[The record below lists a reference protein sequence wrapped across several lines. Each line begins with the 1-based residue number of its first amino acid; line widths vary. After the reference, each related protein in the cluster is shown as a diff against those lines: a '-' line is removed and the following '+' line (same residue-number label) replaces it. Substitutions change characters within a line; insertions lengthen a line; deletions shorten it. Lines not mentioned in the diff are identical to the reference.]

1 MSATVLTTEAAK
13 QASISVIEDDKG
25 ATAVHEVIVAM
36 RANRRSGTANAK
48 TRAEVVGSSAKP
60 WRQKGTGRARAGT
73 KKSPVWVGGGV
84 AHGPKPRDYSKQIN
98 RQVRRL
104 AFRRALSER
113 IQAGDVL
120 TVDSFEVPDGKTRS
134 FVTALRELT
143 DSPRVLLIGGRFDE
157 KTFLA
162 ARNVQDALLISAH
175 EVNVE
180 QILYFDRLIVT
191 REALD
196 VLAQRTA

>member
-1 MSATVLTTEAAK
+1 MSANVLTIEAAK
-13 QASISVIEDDKG
+13 QASIPVIEDDKG
-25 ATAVHEVIVAM
+25 AAAVHEVIVAL
-36 RANRRSGTANAK
+36 RANRRSGTAHAK
-48 TRAEVVGSSAKP
+48 SRSEVVGSSAKP

-73 KKSPVWVGGGV
+73 RKSPIWVGGGV
-84 AHGPKPRDYSKQIN
+84 AHGPKQRDYSKQIN

-113 IQAGDVL
+113 IKDGDVL
-120 TVDSFEVPDGKTRS
+120 TIDSFEVPDGRTQS
-134 FVTALRELT
+134 FITALRAVTE
-143 DSPRVLLIGGRFDE
+143 SPRVLIIGGRFED

-162 ARNVQDALLISAH
+162 ARNVQDSLLISAH

-180 QILYFDRLIVT
+180 QLLYFDRLVVT

>member
-1 MSATVLTTEAAK
+1 MSANVLTTEAAK

-36 RANRRSGTANAK
+36 RANRRSGTASAK
-48 TRAEVVGSSAKP
+48 SRSEVAGSGAKP

-73 KKSPVWVGGGV
+73 VKSPIWVGGGV
-84 AHGPKPRDYSKQIN
+84 AHGPKPRDYSKTIN

-113 IQAGDVL
+113 IKAGDVL
-120 TVDSFEVPDGKTRS
+120 TVESFEVPDGKTRS
-134 FVTALRELT
+134 FVSALREQT
-143 DSPRVLLIGGRFDE
+143 DSPRVLIIGGRFED

-162 ARNVQDALLISAH
+162 ARNVRDCLLISAH